1 MDISIVLDRNKV
13 INSEFTEYI
22 LSEIELI
29 DTVDKNKL
37 LVLTYRDTYWY
48 CAVCMHTWM
57 VEIVFSILSLT
68 GSWTLMKLSEDDV
81 YQLVHSIG
89 IFIQNSFGVLFWQVQ
104 LQPLTLQKKWIG
116 GWRKYVT
123 FSLKQHLKLFC

>member
-37 LVLTYRDTYWY
+37 LVLTYRDTY
-48 CAVCMHTWM
+48 
-57 VEIVFSILSLT
+57 
-68 GSWTLMKLSEDDV
+68 
-81 YQLVHSIG
+81 
-89 IFIQNSFGVLFWQVQ
+89 
-104 LQPLTLQKKWIG
+104 
-116 GWRKYVT
+116 
-123 FSLKQHLKLFC
+123 